1 MNISDIIRNL
11 DLKINEQHRGDC
23 PVCAGHNTFTA
34 TRTVNGIL
42 FNCYK
47 AGCQLAGRRSTS
59 VRVSDVMDLN
69 EHTNPKP
76 FSLPS
81 HVLLGRPEITEWIN
95 KHEYPF
101 TNFDIEL
108 YYDLHENRIVF
119 PVRYEGKLVDATGRA
134 RDIGII
140 RLPKWKRYGSASY
153 AYTVGDGPIAVVV
166 EDAISAA
173 VIGGATA
180 NKYTGIALLGT
191 SLLPTHV
198 GQLQG
203 FAKILVA
210 LDPDASLKTLNYT
223 RELRSAFPESKIL
236 AVKLED
242 DLKYRR
248 SHDMILMEKLSQTF

>member
-1 MNISDIIRNL
+1 MNISDEIQNL

-34 TRTVNGIL
+34 TRTIDGIL

-47 AGCQLAGRRSTS
+47 AGCQLAGKRSAS
-59 VRVSDVMDLN
+59 VRVSDVKALN
-69 EHTNPKP
+69 ESTNTKP
-76 FSLPS
+76 FCLPS
-81 HVLLGRPEITEWIN
+81 HVLLGRPEITDWIN
-95 KHEYPF
+95 KHKYPF
-101 TNFDIEL
+101 TTLEL
-108 YYDLHENRIVF
+108 YYDLHEGRIVF
-119 PVRYEGKLVDATGRA
+119 PVRHEGQLVDATGRA
-134 RDIGII
+134 IGMM
-140 RLPKWKRYGSASY
+140 RPPKWKRYGSASY
-153 AYTVGDGPIAVVV
+153 AYTVGNGPIAVVV

-173 VIGGATA
+173 VMGGTA

-223 RELRSAFPESKIL
+223 RELRSAFPKSKIL